1 MKKIDLDRTIIE
13 ATVDK
18 ALSEIRA
25 DPERTIRKLI
35 DMGQGFAKGPFQKH
49 FFDDAQTM
57 MSNEESAYYRLLKRV
72 ITEVDLEKL
81 RTFGLNL
88 GYNGCTKGANVIRR
102 REAELRF
109 NIPWALSFILDTG
122 DGCTSALELD
132 RAITQGKELGV
143 YVYLLFYRSN
153 RLEETL
159 RLLDTHDD
167 CAFVLF
173 LNPAYLTPQAIN
185 KLQRRQNILLSVTA
199 GQSGTDST
207 ARTLR
212 EKRFLFALHTVYH
225 AQDVDV
231 CMTRAHMENVTAYA
245 PLFYFL
251 LAAGDCHA
259 QDIEAMGHRVD
270 EVRNAQRYPV
280 LPIDMMHDMLTIDH
294 VISEDAC
301 AVVFDEYG
309 RACDYRGVYQPGGH
323 SIREKP
329 LIDILKASN
338 PKKA

>member
-49 FFDDAQTM
+49 FFEDAQWM
-57 MSNEESAYYRLLKRV
+57 MSNEESAYYRLLKTI
-72 ITEVDLEKL
+72 ITEVDLKKL

-88 GYNGCTKGANVIRR
+88 GYNGCTKGANVIRT
-102 REAELRF
+102 REAALQF

-122 DGCTSALELD
+122 TGHTTVANLD

-159 RLLDTHDD
+159 QLLDTHDD
-167 CAFVLF
+167 CAFILF
-173 LNPAYLTPQAIN
+173 LNPEFLSQPAVCE
-185 KLQRRQNILLSVTA
+185 LQRRQNILLSVTA
-199 GQSGTDST
+199 DQPGTDRAT
-207 ARTLR
+207 RILR
-212 EKRFLFALHTVYH
+212 EKHFLFALHSIYH

-231 CMTRAHMENVTAYA
+231 CMNPEHMERISAYGS
-245 PLFYFL
+245 LFYFL
-251 LAAGDCHA
+251 FAAGDC
-259 QDIEAMGHRVD
+259 QLSDIEAMGHQVNEIRS
-270 EVRNAQRYPV
+270 AQRYPI
-280 LPIDMMHDMLTIDH
+280 LPVDMMHDMLTIDC

-301 AVVFDEYG
+301 AVIFDEYG
-309 RACDYRGVYQPGGH
+309 RACDYRGMYQPGGH
-323 SIREKP
+323 SIQEKP
-329 LIDILKASN
+329 LIEILKASN